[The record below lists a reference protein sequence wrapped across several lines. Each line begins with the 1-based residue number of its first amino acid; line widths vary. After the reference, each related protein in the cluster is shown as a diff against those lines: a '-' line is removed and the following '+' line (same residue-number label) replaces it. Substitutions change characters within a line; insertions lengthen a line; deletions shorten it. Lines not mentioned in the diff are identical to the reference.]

1 MAGLIPLTASNKDT
15 SKSTFQYISEYFS
28 VMALENVSHF
38 RLPRDIT
45 YSAINKTSNFIS
57 KHIGNVYFIL
67 KF

>member
-15 SKSTFQYISEYFS
+15 NRSTFQYISEYFS

-45 YSAINKTSNFIS
+45 YSAINKTSNF
-57 KHIGNVYFIL
+57 
-67 KF
+67 

>member
-15 SKSTFQYISEYFS
+15 NRSTFQYISEYFS

-45 YSAINKTSNFIS
+45 YSAKNKTSNFYQS
-57 KHIGNVYFIL
+57 T
-67 KF
+67 